1 MKENKLKT
9 RQSKR
14 KVLVFA
20 GIAALA
26 AAAVALYVAYER
38 LHAMWIEQ
46 CVVTDFASQVEIS
59 DGRMVRADVIAEKF
73 KLRNGANLALIDFDE
88 RRREVL
94 KAIPNIRNI
103 TISRR
108 LPNRVS
114 ISVEERTPAVRLGIK
129 GQKDS
134 SGRVADTDGVVFFSS
149 RGTQMLPV
157 ICEAPTATTQ
167 KGKKLAGTALSALRL
182 IETSRDKFPE
192 LGIIEVDASNPDY
205 LTAVLANDYVR
216 AKIAWDG
223 MDNPSEAMTPSLV
236 SRLEKLS
243 KAVSSNVDK
252 SIRIWNATQ
261 DGPVFGDT
269 KRGFL

>member
-114 ISVEERTPAVRLGIK
+114 ISVEERTPAVRLGIR

-192 LGIIEVDASNPDY
+192 LGIIEVDASKPDY

-223 MDNPSEAMTPSLV
+223 MDNPSESMMPSLM

-252 SIRIWNATQ
+252 GIRIWNATQ

>member
-14 KVLVFA
+14 KALVFA
-20 GIAALA
+20 GVAALA

-134 SGRVADTDGVVFFSS
+134 SGRVAEPSS
-149 RGTQMLPV
+149 SGR
-157 ICEAPTATTQ
+157 
-167 KGKKLAGTALSALRL
+167 
-182 IETSRDKFPE
+182 
-192 LGIIEVDASNPDY
+192 
-205 LTAVLANDYVR
+205 
-216 AKIAWDG
+216 
-223 MDNPSEAMTPSLV
+223 
-236 SRLEKLS
+236 
-243 KAVSSNVDK
+243 
-252 SIRIWNATQ
+252 
-261 DGPVFGDT
+261 
-269 KRGFL
+269 